1 MEQKGSLLTRF
12 TSVAGRVGSILTQL
26 DLDELS
32 STDLRIVGTIKHLL
46 ADTRLDIRDW
56 EMSDSRAELEQ
67 NAEQALKRLK
77 QVRASML
84 LASEHDLF
92 SAIDIAN
99 ISAYFDH
106 FEIELSH

>member
-1 MEQKGSLLTRF
+1 MEHAASLLTRF
-12 TSVAGRVGSILTQL
+12 TSVAGQVGSILTRL

-32 STDLRIVGTIKHLL
+32 PADLRLVGTIKHLL

-56 EMSDSRAELEQ
+56 EMSDSRAELQQ
-67 NAEQALKRLK
+67 NATQALERLK

-99 ISAYFDH
+99 ISAHFDH
-106 FEIELSH
+106 FEVEMRH